1 MLKITEAW
9 KNRDEVIN
17 LCKLNNACVKEF
29 KRLINA
35 QTQEEFENVL
45 LNNFSWCVKNNVLEE
60 YLPEMP
66 NATEVNCWDCTG
78 LKELNLPNAT
88 KVFCNGCTGLTKLS
102 LPNATTVFCY
112 GCTGLKKK

>member
-17 LCKLNNACVKEF
+17 LCNENNACVKEF

-35 QTQEEFENVL
+35 TTQEKFEDVL
-45 LNNFSWCVKNNVLEE
+45 LNNFSWCVKKNVLEG

-66 NATEVNCWDCTG
+66 NATEVNC
-78 LKELNLPNAT
+78 A
-88 KVFCNGCTGLTKLS
+88 GCTGLTELS
-102 LPNATTVFCY
+102 LPNATEVNCS